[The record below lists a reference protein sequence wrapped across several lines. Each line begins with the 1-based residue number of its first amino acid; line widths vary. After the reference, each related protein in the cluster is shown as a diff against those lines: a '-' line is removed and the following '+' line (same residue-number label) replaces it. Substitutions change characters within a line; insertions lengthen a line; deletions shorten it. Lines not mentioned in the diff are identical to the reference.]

1 MIRPIVRDESL
12 LCTPAEKATNKD
24 RQVITDLKDT
34 LRAHS
39 AHCAGMA
46 ANMIGENK
54 SIIIVSDG
62 GRDIVM
68 VNPRIIAK
76 QQPYD
81 TEEGCLSLTGV
92 RKVTRYER
100 ITVEYLDEGFHKK
113 TGRFEGFTA
122 EAIQHECDHLAGK
135 II

>member
-1 MIRPIVRDESL
+1 MIRPIVRDEAL
-12 LCTPAEKATNKD
+12 LCSPALKASNKD
-24 RQVITDLKDT
+24 RQIITDLRDT
-34 LRAHS
+34 LRAHK
-39 AHCAGMA
+39 AHCIGMA

-62 GRDIVM
+62 EKDIVM

-76 QQPYD
+76 QMPFD
-81 TEEGCLSLTGV
+81 TEEGCLSLSGV
-92 RKVTRYER
+92 RSVTRYER
-100 ITVEYLDEGFHKK
+100 ITVEYLDESFRKK

-122 EAIQHECDHLAGK
+122 QAIQHECDHLDGK